1 MQEDRLARWSRYLI
15 YVILAV
21 LPLERI
27 PSWDVASV
35 TIRLSQV
42 AGLILIAINLPL
54 MWRSRGQ
61 LLRNPWRW
69 LAAFW
74 LVCLLSAG
82 LAENLKRSVSVTVF
96 TVFVGLLAWV
106 IALRFE
112 KSRLRTYLSIIVV
125 SALTTCAFGYYQ
137 FFGDLLGLPV
147 DVTGLRPQY
156 TKDVFGFPRIQST
169 GLEPLYFGNYLLIPS
184 ALLIGAMVYRY
195 RRRLA
200 AILAAPV
207 FAVIW
212 LTVSRGAMVALM
224 AIILIA
230 AGYCVWKRQWKPLG
244 TLTASTV
251 VSGLLA
257 MGLLYLGT
265 HYVVKEQTQQSAQA
279 IQSFSKQTTNIS
291 NGESAE
297 GRTITRNLALDA
309 FKSDPVLGIGPG
321 NFGTYASR
329 HMPSRFDDPNVIV
342 NNEPLEVLAETGLL
356 GLGSLV
362 VFFVLLLVNSVK
374 LLKSSLASEQQL
386 WLAGLAAALFAIALQ
401 YQTFSTLYI
410 THIWAAV
417 GLLAGLT
424 YSLAPKRK

>member
-15 YVILAV
+15 YIILAV

-35 TIRLSQV
+35 TIRLSQM

-54 MWRSRGQ
+54 IWRSRGQ

-69 LAAFW
+69 LAGFW
-74 LVCLLSAG
+74 FVCLLSAG

-96 TVFVGLLAWV
+96 TIFVGLLAWV

-112 KSRLRTYLSIIVV
+112 KSQLRTYLSIIVV
-125 SALTTCAFGYYQ
+125 SALATCAFGYYQ

-147 DVTGLRPQY
+147 DWTGLRPQY

-200 AILAAPV
+200 AILAVPV

-230 AGYCVWKRQWKPLG
+230 VGYSIWKRQWKSLS
-244 TLTASTV
+244 TLAVSTV

-257 MGLLYLGT
+257 IGLLYLGT
-265 HYVVKEQTQQSAQA
+265 HYVVKVQTQQSAQA

-297 GRTITRNLALDA
+297 GRTITRNLAIDA
-309 FKSDPVLGIGPG
+309 FKSDPILGVGPG

-362 VFFVLLLVNSVK
+362 VFFVLLLTSALR

-410 THIWAAV
+410 THIWVAV